1 MFGGAAECNGAAMD
15 RSVSEKR
22 SGDGFADRPRIV
34 LDGRWLP
41 FGGAGRTTEL
51 LLRAL
56 ALTESPYRW
65 VLWGPPAL
73 AAWAFPGTE
82 MATTRADPRTWNGQR
97 QWFDVPA
104 ADLTVFLHQQR
115 PLRRVR
121 SATLV
126 YDTIPLHFTANP
138 LARGAKHLF
147 LRRVGAISDRVL
159 TLSEYSRGC
168 IERELGVPSERI
180 SVLGLAADDELAHRV
195 LVERGRLPRADLA
208 LYVGRFAAHKNLP
221 RLVTAFGRTTFAA
234 AGGRLLLV
242 GGTQKEMTD
251 LSGRLSPAERE
262 VVELRPPCPQDELE
276 RLLATCLFVVQPSLE
291 EGFGLPI
298 WEAQTCGVPVCVSD
312 GGSLPETTLG
322 LVEPFPATSVMA
334 MIAAIDA
341 CASASRVL
349 GPESAISRSEAFR
362 AKAPT
367 LRQFGDRFLEA
378 VGPLVR
384 RGPANGATGPDPA
397 EQRE

>member
-1 MFGGAAECNGAAMD
+1 MD
-15 RSVSEKR
+15 SSVSEER
-22 SGDGFADRPRIV
+22 LGDGLADRPRIV
-34 LDGRWLP
+34 TDGRWLP

-65 VLWGPPAL
+65 VLWGPPPL
-73 AAWAFPGTE
+73 ATWAFPGTE
-82 MATTRADPRTWNGQR
+82 VAPTTVDPRAWNGQR

-121 SATLV
+121 SATLI

-138 LARGAKHLF
+138 VVRGSKRLF

-168 IERELGVPSERI
+168 IERELDVPPERI
-180 SVLGLAADDELAHRV
+180 SVLGLPADDELAHRV
-195 LVERGRLPRADLA
+195 LAERRRLPRADVA
-208 LYVGRFAAHKNLP
+208 LYVGRFATHKNLR
-221 RLVTAFGRTTFAA
+221 RLVTAFGRTAFAA
-234 AGGRLLLV
+234 AAGRLLLV
-242 GGTQKEMTD
+242 GGTQEEVTD
-251 LSGRLSPAERE
+251 LSVRLSPAERE
-262 VVELRPPCPQDELE
+262 VVELRRPCPQDELE

-291 EGFGLPI
+291 EGFGLPV

-322 LVEPFPATSVMA
+322 FVEPFPATSVEA
-334 MIAAIDA
+334 MTAAIDA
-341 CASASRVL
+341 CAAESRELGPDDTASR
-349 GPESAISRSEAFR
+349 SDAFR

-367 LRQFGDRFLEA
+367 LRQFGDRFLEV
-378 VGPLVR
+378 VGPLV
-384 RGPANGATGPDPA
+384 G
-397 EQRE
+397 